1 MKNIATIAFAVLAAA
16 LLANPALAQD
26 THAGGMSI
34 SGLGIGIGAGIVGG
48 LAVLGAGLGIG
59 RIGSGAVESIARQP
73 ESFNSAK

>member
-34 SGLGIGIGAGIVGG
+34 SGLGIGIGAGIVVTSWRE
-48 LAVLGAGLGIG
+48 LSWPAPTRRVRA
-59 RIGSGAVESIARQP
+59 SW
-73 ESFNSAK
+73 